1 LCIGSDAGGKRRQ
14 GTGATCAG
22 ARWEAALKA
31 LAASLAVLI
40 LLVVGA
46 AGAVLLVFRG
56 GISARTE
63 STPLEET
70 VARRLRRA
78 GIPRAARDLR
88 SPASA
93 TKETVAEGRAHFA
106 DHCAICHA
114 NDGSGG
120 TEMGRNLHPRAPDL
134 RLEPTQDLTDG
145 ELFYI
150 IENGI
155 RLTGMPGWGDGSEE
169 SKKETWHLVAF
180 LRHLPRLAPQEKL
193 EMERLNPK
201 SPEEWREMQEDEE
214 FLRGKEPAR
223 RERHRGQHQ

>member
-1 LCIGSDAGGKRRQ
+1 VGGKRRQ
-14 GTGATCAG
+14 GAGATCAG
-22 ARWEAALKA
+22 VRWKAALKA
-31 LAASLAVLI
+31 LAAALGVLI

-46 AGAVLLVFRG
+46 AGVALLVFRG

-63 STPLEET
+63 PTRLEEI

-78 GIPRAARDLR
+78 GIPGAARDLR
-88 SPASA
+88 SPAAA
-93 TKETVAEGRAHFA
+93 TREAIAEGRAHFA

-120 TEMGRNLHPRAPDL
+120 TEMGRNLYPRAPDL

-169 SKKETWHLVAF
+169 SKQETWRLVAF

-201 SPEEWREMQEDEE
+201 GPEEWREMQENED
-214 FLRGKEPAR
+214 FLQGKEPAGG
-223 RERHRGQHQ
+223 EGHRGQHR